1 MARIAETYAD
11 KNGIVRSVKLKL
23 GSSNKVDKSVR
34 CLQRPVNKLVM
45 LVEDK

>member
-1 MARIAETYAD
+1 MARFAETYAD
-11 KNGIVRSVKLKL
+11 KNGIVCSVKLKL

-34 CLQRPVNKLVM
+34 YLQRPVNKLVM